1 MGYYYYI
8 VLKILSKVTDTYQAK
23 QDKMGW
29 KLRKQGLIQKA
40 DSYDSERL
48 RGGGIVAEWYDG
60 MLADWHNG

>member
-8 VLKILSKVTDTYQAK
+8 VLKILSKVIDTYQAK

-40 DSYDSERL
+40 DSDSYDSERL
-48 RGGGIVAEWYDG
+48 RGIMAERPIALKFGW
-60 MLADWHNG
+60 